1 MDVICLPDKVPY
13 PNGFITI
20 WHVSQSPKLKKKNVL
35 YCSWFDAHERLQK
48 LHQQAILEAREV
60 REESVKE
67 MIMSYNKVCTGFFC
81 INRSNI
87 YVQELYLN
95 DEQYQLMHGH
105 TYIKLYLN

>member
-13 PNGFITI
+13 SNDFIKI

-35 YCSWFDAHERLQK
+35 YFSWFAAHERLQK

-67 MIMSYNKVCTGFFC
+67 MIMSYDKVCTGFFC

-87 YVQELYLN
+87 YIQELYLS
-95 DEQYQLMHGH
+95 
-105 TYIKLYLN
+105 

>member
-1 MDVICLPDKVPY
+1 MDIIYLPDNVPHT
-13 PNGFITI
+13 NDFIAI

-81 INRSNI
+81 INRSKI
-87 YVQELYLN
+87 YVQELYLS
-95 DEQYQLMHGH
+95 
-105 TYIKLYLN
+105 